1 MSVISGTA
9 YWASITSPN
18 TTFDPDGVYTIDIC
32 QLDDKN
38 KDIVTQDNLE
48 IKNVGDDR
56 GDFVT
61 AKMKVRRD
69 NGVINSPPK
78 VVDSKLN
85 PITNALVGN
94 GSKVN
99 VSYRPFDWTFGNRSG
114 VSAGLNS
121 VQVMD
126 LVEYIPNGMG
136 NSEFTIEDGYTND
149 EDNNIPF
156 ASV

>member
-1 MSVISGTA
+1 MSVISGVA
-9 YWASITSPN
+9 YWASITQPN
-18 TTFDPDGVYTIDIC
+18 TTFDVDGVYTIDIC
-32 QLDDKN
+32 QLDEKN
-38 KDIVTQDNLE
+38 KKIVSTDNLE

-61 AKMKVRRD
+61 AKMKVRRN
-69 NGVINSPPK
+69 NGVENDPPN

-85 PITNALVGN
+85 PISNVLVGN

-99 VSYRPFDWTFGNRSG
+99 VSYRPFEWTFGNRSG

-126 LVEYIPNGMG
+126 LVEYKPEGE
-136 NSEFTIEDGYTND
+136 SAFDVEEGYTND
-149 EDNNIPF
+149 DEGDIPF

>member
-9 YWASITSPN
+9 YWASITLPN
-18 TTFDPDGVYTIDIC
+18 TTFDVDGVYTIDIC

-38 KDIVTQDNLE
+38 KDIVVQDNLE
-48 IKNVGDDR
+48 IKNIGDER
-56 GDFVT
+56 GDFIT
-61 AKMKVRRD
+61 AKMKVRRK
-69 NGVINSPPK
+69 NGGVNAPPN

-85 PITNALVGN
+85 PITETLVGN

-126 LVEYIPNGMG
+126 LIEYKPNDSI
-136 NSEFTIEDGYTND
+136 SEFTIEEGYTND
-149 EDNNIPF
+149 KDNDIPF